1 MKKLYGVTVAMVTPM
16 DRHGKFLKEP
26 MEQLTETLIARGVDC
41 LYPCG
46 TTGEMSHLSLGE
58 RKEIASVVVKT
69 ARNRVPVYIHAGADT
84 PEKTIELAR
93 HARQIGAD
101 GVGVV
106 TPAFLHTGSR
116 EMRNYYL
123 EVAGALPGDFPVY
136 LYNIPQCSGN
146 DLLCED
152 VKTIYENAE
161 NVAGIKYS
169 YLDLNRTMEYL
180 KVGADFSVLH
190 GCDKVFASL
199 LVLGCQG
206 TVSGVAGV
214 FPEPFV
220 EVYRA
225 YREKDLDGMEQW
237 QKICVEICDIL
248 KCGSNMA
255 YFKSGLEFRG
265 IPAGH
270 MRSPQMDLEELEKEN
285 LFCILRDFC
294 RKFHISEKLTEN

>member
-16 DRHGKFLKEP
+16 DRHGKFLAKT
-26 MEQLTETLIARGVDC
+26 MEQLTEILIAQGVDC

-46 TTGEMSHLSLGE
+46 TTGEMSRLSLKE

-69 ARNRVPVYIHAGADT
+69 AKNRVAVYIHAGADT

-93 HARQIGAD
+93 HAREIGAD

-106 TPAFLHTGSR
+106 TPAFLHAGSG

-123 EVAGALPGDFPVY
+123 KVARSLPEDFPVY

-146 DLLCED
+146 DLLSND

-161 NVAGIKYS
+161 NVVGIKYS
-169 YLDLNRTMEYL
+169 YLDLNRTTEY
-180 KVGADFSVLH
+180 VRIDSDFSVLH
-190 GCDKVFASL
+190 GCDKFFSSL
-199 LVLGCQG
+199 LLLGCKG

-220 EVYRA
+220 RVYKA
-225 YREKDLDGMEQW
+225 YREKDLDQMEYW
-237 QKICVEICDIL
+237 QRVCAEICDIL

-285 LFCILRDFC
+285 LFCVLHNFC
-294 RKFHISEKLTEN
+294 RKFHISEKLIER

>member
-16 DRHGKFLKEP
+16 DQHGRFLAKA
-26 MEQLTETLIARGVDC
+26 MEQLTETLIAQGVDC

-46 TTGEMSHLSLGE
+46 TTGEMSHLSLKE

-69 ARNRVPVYIHAGADT
+69 AKSRVAVYIHAGADT

-93 HARQIGAD
+93 HAREIGAD

-106 TPAFLHTGSR
+106 TPAFLHAGSR
-116 EMRNYYL
+116 EMQNYYL
-123 EVAGALPGDFPVY
+123 EVAGALPADFPVY

-146 DLLCED
+146 DLLSSD
-152 VKTIYENAE
+152 VKTIYENAD
-161 NVAGIKYS
+161 NVVGIKYS

-180 KVGADFSVLH
+180 QVGSDFSVLH
-190 GCDKVFASL
+190 GSDKVFSSL
-199 LVLGCQG
+199 LVLGCEG

-220 EVYRA
+220 QVYKA
-225 YREKDLDGMEQW
+225 YREKDLDRMEYW
-237 QKICVEICDIL
+237 QKVCTEICDIL

-270 MRSPQMDLEELEKEN
+270 MRSPQMDLEELEREN

-294 RKFHISEKLTEN
+294 RKFHISEKLTEK